1 MEISKEIGKGAY
13 GKVFTLKD
21 NEDYVLKK
29 INYMDPD
36 TIRSILLEIIIMYSI
51 DHPNIMKCKGWNLS
65 KISMEFYMVKYPI
78 SLMKYLQ
85 LNQAS
90 KYHINTKTINS
101 MLMNILNGIDYIH
114 VNGILHLDISDD
126 NIMLDNNL
134 NCVITDFGLSDI
146 EYKKDDFKSNIKQK
160 FPVIKNPFAPP
171 EVLEETFYNS
181 KADIWSFGVLMAKI
195 INYGYIF
202 LNIKE
207 RNNQLKYI
215 NTFLSKNNEDKKK
228 FIENYIS
235 PRCIDYDSLYVV
247 SDELTQTHIDILL
260 SIFTKNIDD
269 RPTAREIM
277 RYLNFYEWVSC
288 SNDFINLEHIDRLRS
303 YFITTLNND
312 KEGKDICKITKKIN
326 ESLSSVYVK

>member
-13 GKVFTLKD
+13 GKVYTLKD

-29 INYMDPD
+29 INYMDAD
-36 TIRSILLEIIIMYSI
+36 TTRSILLEIIIMYSI

-85 LNQAS
+85 VNQAS
-90 KYHINTKTINS
+90 KCHINTKTINK

-126 NIMLDNNL
+126 NIMLDNDL

-146 EYKKDDFKSNIKQK
+146 EYKEDNFESNKKQK

-171 EVLEETFYNS
+171 EVLEEKYYNS

-260 SIFTKNIDD
+260 SIFTRNIDD
-269 RPTAREIM
+269 RPSAREIM

-288 SNDFINLEHIDRLRS
+288 SKDFINLEHIDRLRS

-312 KEGKDICKITKKIN
+312 KEGKEICNITKKIN